1 MAEVSAH
8 EGVEKHYRAQM
19 LSPMRRKHKMGD
31 FNFYIQIRWGAVK
44 RPTCHRK
51 ITYLSS
57 PRQQFER
64 HASPRPWVLEF
75 LFHCSLLLLL
85 YKMGRC
91 CCCCAWWRFRS
102 VGNLRS
108 LSETIRLK
116 RHLSFARFTGSI
128 GAVWSVN
135 EPYLIR
141 IRGIGE
147 DPVSRVLDFQ
157 NPTSINMSA
166 RWWVQRAAI
175 NS

>member
-1 MAEVSAH
+1 
-8 EGVEKHYRAQM
+8 
-19 LSPMRRKHKMGD
+19 MGD
-31 FNFYIQIRWGAVK
+31 FNFYIQGREGNH

-75 LFHCSLLLLL
+75 LFHCSLF
-85 YKMGRC
+85 YC
-91 CCCCAWWRFRS
+91 CWIVVVVVRWLFRS

-108 LSETIRLK
+108 PSAYR
-116 RHLSFARFTGSI
+116 RHLSFLSDNGFNGGCMIRT
-128 GAVWSVN
+128 WSLN
-135 EPYLIR
+135 DPNS
-141 IRGIGE
+141 GQNE
-147 DPVSRVLDFQ
+147 DPGFSLLDFQ

-175 NS
+175 NYSSLSL